1 MTNVEASDR
10 QGVVAD
16 IHHQAQQ
23 LGQKAVGAWH
33 EGKHELARDL
43 LRSAISI
50 HPDVS
55 VHHANLAMMLKDAA
69 PIEERV
75 HHYQRAIE
83 LDPTVPMWYA
93 NLASVLNEQKEYN
106 AAETTARAGLA
117 IDAARPE
124 TWFNLGGALVGQ
136 QRWQE
141 AAVAFDF
148 ALEQQPGWLVAL
160 ITAGQAY
167 RATGQLR
174 QAIERYSAAR
184 TLLLQQTP
192 DQRQLQMGSV
202 CHALGE
208 ILSQCHEHASAQ
220 VHLSEAL
227 QYQPGDLGLLTDLGN
242 SLTAQGKLDEALVY
256 YQQVVL
262 AAPHLAGAHVN
273 VGTLCQTLG
282 QHEEALIHYR
292 TALAID
298 STLSTTYGNMG
309 TSLTYSASHG
319 PADLKACYDKFDQL
333 VARPLYDPRSHTNDR
348 SPNRR
353 LRVGYVSADF
363 RRHAVAYF
371 ALPLLQG
378 HHSEEVEIYCY
389 YNHRQNDE
397 WTQRFKELCAGW
409 VDCVGW
415 DDAALAERIRSD
427 NIDILVDLA
436 GHTEGGRLLTF
447 ARKPA
452 PIQVTWMGYV
462 TTTGLSAMDYRLTH
476 ADADP
481 VGAEADYAET
491 LVRLE
496 GTMWC
501 YRALPGM
508 PEVSVP
514 PFTRNG
520 YVTFGAFNRFSKTS
534 RRVLECWA
542 QILCALPYAKLLLC
556 IPEGTVR
563 QQVTEQFSQH
573 GVSSD
578 RLRFFSKVSHT
589 EFWSMHTEVD
599 IALDPFPFGG
609 GTTSCETLWL
619 GVPIV
624 TCTGGADSFAP
635 RFASRMG
642 KVFLNA
648 LGLPDLVTEN
658 ESDYVK
664 VAINLASDSKRLIQ
678 LRQELR
684 PRMAASALTD
694 EKRFVREVETAY
706 RHLWHH
712 WLDQTSTNKETMNQK
727 TFLHVGCGP
736 KRKDQTTRG
745 FNSPDWNELR
755 LDIDASV
762 KPDIIGTMT
771 DMSAVASESVDAIF
785 SSHNIEHLYPH
796 EVEVALKE
804 FTRVLKPSG
813 FLVITCPDLQSVCA
827 LVAEDKLLEPAYV
840 SPAGPI
846 TPLDILYGH
855 RPPMAK
861 GNLYMA
867 HRCGFTEKVLV
878 GTLRSSGFA
887 IVASRRRVHPHY
899 DLYAVAS
906 KTAMAESDLRELA
919 GTHMP

>member
-1 MTNVEASDR
+1 M
-10 QGVVAD
+10 D

-23 LGQKAVGAWH
+23 LGQKAVCAWH

-50 HPDVS
+50 HPDVP
-55 VHHANLAMMLKDAA
+55 VYHANLAMMLKDAA
-69 PIEERV
+69 PVEERV
-75 HHYQRAIE
+75 HHYRRAIE

-93 NLASVLNEQKEYN
+93 NLASVLNEQTEHI

-117 IDAARPE
+117 IDATRPE
-124 TWFNLGGALVGQ
+124 TWFNLGGALAGQ

-141 AAVAFDF
+141 AAVAFDS
-148 ALEQQPGWLVAL
+148 ALEQQPEWLVAL
-160 ITAGQAY
+160 IAAGQVY

-174 QAIERYSAAR
+174 QAIERYSAA
-184 TLLLQQTP
+184 
-192 DQRQLQMGSV
+192 
-202 CHALGE
+202 
-208 ILSQCHEHASAQ
+208 SAQ
-220 VHLSEAL
+220 AHLREAL

-298 STLSTTYGNMG
+298 PTLPTTYGNMG

-319 PADLKACYDKFDQL
+319 PADLKACYDKFNQL
-333 VARPLYDPRSHTNDR
+333 VARPLYDSRSHTNDR

-378 HHSEEVEIYCY
+378 HHPEEVEIYCY

-415 DDAALAERIRSD
+415 DDAALAERIRTD

-452 PIQVTWMGYV
+452 PIQLTWMGYV
-462 TTTGLSAMDYRLTH
+462 TTTGLSTMDYRLTH
-476 ADADP
+476 VDADP
-481 VGAEADYAET
+481 VGDEADYSEN

-501 YRALPGM
+501 YRALPDM
-508 PEVSVP
+508 PEVSEA
-514 PFTRNG
+514 PFTHNG
-520 YVTFGAFNRFSKTS
+520 YVTFGSFNRFSKAS

-542 QILCALPYAKLLLC
+542 QILCAIQDSKLLLC

-563 QQVTEQFSQH
+563 QQVTEQFAQY
-573 GVSSD
+573 GVPSA
-578 RLRFFSKVSHT
+578 RLRFFSKVSHA
-589 EFWSMHTEVD
+589 EFWSLHAEVD

-624 TCTGGADSFAP
+624 TCTGGADSFVP

-658 ESDYVK
+658 ESEYVK
-664 VAINLASDSKRLIQ
+664 AAIKLASDPKRLIQ

-684 PRMAASALTD
+684 PRMAVSALTD

-706 RHLWHH
+706 RHMWHQ
-712 WLDQTSTNKETMNQK
+712 WLDQTSINQETK
-727 TFLHVGCGP
+727 
-736 KRKDQTTRG
+736 
-745 FNSPDWNELR
+745 
-755 LDIDASV
+755 
-762 KPDIIGTMT
+762 KP
-771 DMSAVASESVDAIF
+771 
-785 SSHNIEHLYPH
+785 
-796 EVEVALKE
+796 
-804 FTRVLKPSG
+804 
-813 FLVITCPDLQSVCA
+813 
-827 LVAEDKLLEPAYV
+827 
-840 SPAGPI
+840 
-846 TPLDILYGH
+846 
-855 RPPMAK
+855 
-861 GNLYMA
+861 
-867 HRCGFTEKVLV
+867 
-878 GTLRSSGFA
+878 
-887 IVASRRRVHPHY
+887 
-899 DLYAVAS
+899 
-906 KTAMAESDLRELA
+906 
-919 GTHMP
+919 